1 MDYSLSLP
9 TITLISLTLFFLY
22 NIWRIIT
29 KKPSIHQNESNI
41 IKQPPQPYVALP
53 LIGHLH
59 LLGTKTPLHRTF
71 ASLAD
76 KYGPVFQIYF
86 GSLPAIV
93 ISNKEGIKECF
104 TKNDKV
110 LASRTPSS
118 RGTHLAYNNAAFG
131 FAPYGPYWA
140 KQRKL
145 AVLELLSS
153 RRLESL
159 RHVYESEIDTLIK
172 DLLIHLSN
180 NNSSMVVM
188 SEWFERLTFNVIT
201 KIVAGKRYFSYL
213 EDVDDLE
220 AHKVVNLV
228 KEFMQLAGGF
238 VLSDAIPLLRWI
250 GVEGG
255 VLKSM
260 KRIGRDLDT
269 LIGRWV
275 EEHKMKGNMVNSSS
289 EKQDFI
295 DVMLSIVEDDPES
308 GHSRDTIIKAHVM
321 NQILAGT
328 DTTSSTMIWMVALL
342 LKDKQ
347 ILRRAQ
353 EEIDVYVGR
362 ERKVETSDVKNLVYL
377 QAIFKETLRLY
388 PSGPLLLP
396 HEAREDCYINGYYV
410 PKGTRVFGNVWK
422 LHRDPSIWS
431 EPEKFSP
438 ERFING
444 NGEVD
449 EDHHFKYLPFGLGRR
464 VCPGTSLATQVSLI
478 TLARF
483 LQAFDFDSPM
493 DEPLDMREG
502 LGLTLPKL
510 TPVKVYLTPRVS
522 NKLYP

>member
-1 MDYSLSLP
+1 MDFLSLP
-9 TITLISLTLFFLY
+9 TVMLVASALVLVY
-22 NIWRIIT
+22 NIWRIMNKT
-29 KKPSIHQNESNI
+29 SE
-41 IKQPPQPYVALP
+41 KQLQAPELPGAFP

-59 LLGTKTPLHRTF
+59 LLGTKIPLARTF
-71 ASLAD
+71 ASFSD
-76 KYGPVFQIYF
+76 KYGPIFRIRL
-86 GSLPAIV
+86 GSYPAIV
-93 ISNKEGIKECF
+93 ISNKDGIKECF
-104 TKNDKV
+104 TINDKA
-110 LASRTPSS
+110 LASRPKSS
-118 RGTHLAYNNAAFG
+118 QGVYIGYNYAGFG
-131 FAPYGPYWA
+131 FAPYGSFFI
-140 KQRKL
+140 KHKKL
-145 AVLELLSS
+145 ATLELLSS
-153 RRLESL
+153 RRVELS
-159 RHVYESEIDTLIK
+159 RYVYESEIDTLIK
-172 DLLIHLSN
+172 DLLLYSAG
-180 NNSSMVVM
+180 NSPVKVVVI
-188 SEWFERLTFNVIT
+188 SEWLERLSFNIIT
-201 KIVAGKRYFSYL
+201 KMIAGKRYFSFL
-213 EDVDDLE
+213 QDVDDVE
-220 AHKVVNLV
+220 AHRVVKLIR
-228 KEFMQLAGGF
+228 EALHLSGGGF
-238 VLSDAIPLLRWI
+238 VPSDVIPIIQWFGI
-250 GVEGG
+250 EGK

-260 KRIGRDLDT
+260 KRIAKDLDT
-269 LIGRWV
+269 LFGSWV

-295 DVMLSIVEDDPES
+295 DVMLSMVEDDPDS
-308 GHSRDTIIKAHVM
+308 GHTRDTIIKAQIM

-464 VCPGTSLATQVSLI
+464 VCPGASLATQVSLI